1 MPKVDVDP
9 QEAAGERAHIPIPA
23 LGSEGA
29 GATIP
34 LATPPEAGPPAG
46 EAPKR
51 KRGRPA
57 GSKSAPAPAGPVVS
71 PEDMERAKAALSM
84 TFRALGTVL
93 AARRGTHWD
102 FQVEEA
108 DTLGS
113 AWAAALA
120 PYLPRIGAAVP
131 WVSAAVITWTVVGPR
146 VETDIRLAR
155 QKALSKD
162 NPPAGPEL
170 VKV

>member
-1 MPKVDVDP
+1 MAKIETDPK
-9 QEAAGERAHIPIPA
+9 EAAGERAEIPVPA

-34 LATPPEAGPPAG
+34 LASPPEAGPPAG
-46 EAPKR
+46 EPKR

-57 GSKSAPAPAGPVVS
+57 GSKSAPAAGPVVS

-93 AARRGTHWD
+93 AARRGAHWD
-102 FQVEEA
+102 FKVEEA
-108 DTLGS
+108 DTLGG

-120 PYLPRIGAAVP
+120 PYLPRVGAAVP

-146 VETDIRLAR
+146 VETDIRVAR